1 MIAMNDQ
8 SLVWLKFGE
17 FADTFHQILFIQ
29 SLILANIL
37 LMFLDRFYATKLISM
52 QFAELKPHQS
62 FVAYSTF

>member
-1 MIAMNDQ
+1 MNDR

-17 FADTFHQILFIQ
+17 FADAFHQILLIQ

-37 LMFLDRFYATKLISM
+37 LIEFTKFYATKLISM
-52 QFAELKPHQS
+52 QFAKLKPHQS